1 MMKKEEVTIMFFQY
15 PNNDEVIF
23 TINNANEQSIDVKQ
37 YCKIEHVMLSSVM
50 PVTPKVTIK
59 FRMELAICHLL
70 QGVYNWLSIII
81 NRLTADIEQSGKVHR
96 QIS

>member
-1 MMKKEEVTIMFFQY
+1 MFYQY
-15 PNNDEVIF
+15 PNNDEVLF

-37 YCKIEHVMLSSVM
+37 YCHIEHVMLTSAM
-50 PVTPKVTIK
+50 PVTPKVSIK
-59 FRMELAICHLL
+59 FRMELTVCHLL
-70 QGVYNWLSIII
+70 QGIYNWLSIII